1 MDKKRILIAE
11 DDMGIQTSLYFILK
25 DRGYSVQRTS
35 DGAEALEALRHAE
48 AAEEPFDLLVTDIQ
62 MPKMTGLG
70 LIESMSSEKIEVPVV
85 VITGYG
91 DKDTL
96 VKLLRL
102 GCDDFLDKPF
112 KPGDVRAKVSE
123 VLAKREA
130 ERQEQTRKHE
140 GLIEEN
146 LELVQQVES
155 YEETLDRIKA
165 EVDSAVGSY
174 RNLIDVSDSG
184 YRVEFAFRT
193 QPLRDLGGDY
203 VDIRN
208 TATGCD
214 VIVADVAGHDMSAS
228 YHTVLIKAFFDEN
241 MRTGND
247 GEELFRLLNHS
258 ILESGK
264 NERMVTALFMRI
276 DLQAQTATIVS
287 AGHPKVIRLRRG
299 EDYAE
304 PVHTRGSVLGL
315 SEEVIFESA
324 DVDIR
329 PGDRF
334 FLYTDGIVN
343 AYYIDGPTGVR
354 HTLGEQ
360 GLEGLLSRSGDL
372 PLRQQVDTAWEEVMR
387 FCRQKQTDDMLL
399 AAVQIP
405 LPDAG

>member
-25 DRGYSVQRTS
+25 DEGYGVVRTG
-35 DGAEALEALRHAE
+35 DGAEALEALRQAR
-48 AAEEPFDLLVTDIQ
+48 AADEPVDLLVTDIQ
-62 MPKMTGLG
+62 MPRMTGLG
-70 LIESMSSEKIEVPVV
+70 LIESLAAEKIDVPVV

-112 KPGDVRAKVSE
+112 KPEDVHSKVRE

-130 ERQEQTRKHE
+130 RLEAETRKHE

-146 LELVQQVES
+146 LELAQQVES
-155 YEETLDRIKA
+155 YEETLERIKS

-174 RNLIDVSDSG
+174 RNLIDVADSG
-184 YRVEFAFRT
+184 YRVGFAFRN

-208 TATGCD
+208 TAFGCD
-214 VIVADVAGHDMSAS
+214 IIVADVAGHDMSAS

-247 GEELFRLLNHS
+247 GEEFFRLLNHS

-264 NERMVTALFMRI
+264 NERMVTAIFLRL
-276 DLQAQTATIVS
+276 DLDNRRGKIVS
-287 AGHPKVIRLRRG
+287 AGHPKVILQRQG
-299 EDYAE
+299 ERYAR
-304 PVHTRGSVLGL
+304 PLHTRGSVLGL
-315 SEEVIFESA
+315 SDEVVFETME
-324 DVDIR
+324 VDLR
-329 PGDRF
+329 PGDRY

-360 GLEGLLSRSGDL
+360 GLEDLVTSAAGLSLKE
-372 PLRQQVDTAWEEVMR
+372 QVDQVWNEVMR
-387 FCRQKQTDDMLL
+387 FCRQKQADDMLL
-399 AAVQIP
+399 AAVEIP
-405 LPDAG
+405 LPGQD